1 MRAPETR
8 HSRWVQIHAGN
19 RHPRRD
25 GNQSGKQLEYC
36 WCKSDLSTTIPPA
49 VASAGTQDTDSL
61 ANCVSAGA
69 GRRDRCVRTRQIERC
84 VTPDFMTQ
92 KRTVKF
98 VFLSRIMPHKNQ
110 TGMDSTQFS
119 HRPLRR
125 PMGDCYCCQQAG
137 LRFTGAGSTFTL
149 NASSEAWSPQEKSKE
164 IAGRASRQVT
174 EARQGKALENITLQ
188 S

>member
-1 MRAPETR
+1 VHINATSTKDWANSFSRARPINPVQGSLPIGWIIPGQGSSDKIIMRAPETR

-125 PMGDCYCCQQAG
+125 PHG
-137 LRFTGAGSTFTL
+137 
-149 NASSEAWSPQEKSKE
+149 
-164 IAGRASRQVT
+164 
-174 EARQGKALENITLQ
+174 
-188 S
+188 